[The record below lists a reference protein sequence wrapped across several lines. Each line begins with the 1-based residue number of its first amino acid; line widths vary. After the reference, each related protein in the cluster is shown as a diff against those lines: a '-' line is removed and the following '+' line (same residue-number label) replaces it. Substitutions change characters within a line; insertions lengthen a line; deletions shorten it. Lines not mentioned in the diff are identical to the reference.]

1 MQLLGSSDGNIV
13 ALLSAHQSIGVPNPL
28 KHFGTEAQKKK
39 YLPRCAAGEISAF
52 ALTEPEVGS
61 DPARVATTA
70 EKTADGAAYMLN
82 GTKLWCTNGTLAGL
96 LVVMAVH
103 PGTKKISA
111 FVVETAWPGV
121 KVEHRSHFMGL
132 RALANG
138 VISFTN
144 VRVPAENLIGAE
156 GRGLKIAL
164 ATLNDGRLS
173 IPSGSVG
180 TAKICLEI
188 CRRWSKE
195 RVQWGKPIGRHE
207 AIAQMLSSMAAHTFA
222 MEAVANLASE
232 MADRGGYDIRLEAAA
247 AKEWN
252 TARCW
257 DIVDDTMQIRG
268 GRGYETERSLAE
280 RGEPAIGVERMM
292 RDYRINK
299 IFEGSTEI
307 MHLFMAREMVDRH
320 LQAAGAMADPRS
332 TLQQKA
338 AALPKMLSFY
348 SWWYPTRWLGWGRW
362 PRYSEFGRLATHL
375 RFVERMSRKLA
386 RASFHGMLV
395 YQAGLQNKQAF
406 LFRLVDVANELFA
419 MAATVSRA
427 QALADAGRPEAKEA
441 GELADVFCR
450 MGRRRDQGAVR
461 RAVGQ
466 RRPGP
471 LPRRAGHPRRPPRVA
486 GAGHDRAPVMG
497 AASFL
502 GALVVRPRS
511 RPPPSPAA
519 VSVARRPRPARR
531 RRAGDPL
538 PDRQLRVAAAPRPRR
553 AAGGRPGED
562 VQLPAGQAL
571 PADPLRR
578 DGSEVFVDDVSRYRN
593 TGQWTDFYWAF
604 EKARELMKEYP
615 PGTEFRMVLVTDA
628 ILDPSPADWADV
640 TRPPGSRHPARRRRQ
655 DGRAPEGDGGAAVRD
670 PGRRRAVRQRGR
682 PSRARARPR
691 PRHDPGRQRRARHA
705 LRAER
710 GRVLRRRRRAA
721 EEVRL
726 PRAAARGPGRDQA
739 GGDAHRR
746 PRDADR
752 GHGALRGPR
761 AAAGPLPV
769 PAPGHPRARVPRPG
783 RRRDRRAAHRRA
795 GARRGGSPAQAGRQ
809 QLGEHRPEPGGRP
822 ARGHRHL
829 PLRAAGAGPDRRRA
843 STSRTPTRTRGPC
856 CRCPSTSCAMPWP
869 SARSAAPRTRRS
881 SP

>member
-1 MQLLGSSDGNIV
+1 MSGPSPVSERESREVAEASRQKEWAQPSFLRELFLGRLRTDLIHPYPLAAEDRPEFARFYARMRDFLRNEVDSPEIDATGEYPEAVLAELRRMGAFGMKIAKEYGGLGFTNVEYQKVMQLLGSSDGNLV

-28 KHFGTEAQKKK
+28 KHFGTEDQKKK

-70 EKTADGAAYMLN
+70 EKTADGTVYVLN

-222 MEAVANLASE
+222 MEAVASLAAE

-268 GRGYETERSLAE
+268 GRGYETEKSLAA
-280 RGEPAIGVERMM
+280 RGEQPIGVERMM

-320 LQAAGAMADPRS
+320 LQAAGAMADARS
-332 TLQQKA
+332 GMKEKL
-338 AALPKMLSFY
+338 AALPGLLSFY
-348 SWWYPTRWLGWGRW
+348 SWWYPSRWLGWGRW
-362 PRYSEFGRLATHL
+362 PRYAEFGSLARHL

-386 RASFHGMLV
+386 RESFHGMLV

-419 MAATVSRA
+419 MAASVTRA
-427 QALADAGRPEAKEA
+427 QALAQTGRPEAREA
-441 GELADVFCR
+441 IALADVFCR
-450 MGRRRDQGAVR
+450 MGRRRIRELFGELWDN
-461 RAVGQ
+461 
-466 RRPGP
+466 
-471 LPRRAGHPRRPPRVA
+471 
-486 GAGHDRAPVMG
+486 DD
-497 AASFL
+497 
-502 GALVVRPRS
+502 
-511 RPPPSPAA
+511 
-519 VSVARRPRPARR
+519 PARYS
-531 RRAGDPL
+531 
-538 PDRQLRVAAAPRPRR
+538 AA
-553 AAGGRPGED
+553 
-562 VQLPAGQAL
+562 L
-571 PADPLRR
+571 
-578 DGSEVFVDDVSRYRN
+578 
-593 TGQWTDFYWAF
+593 
-604 EKARELMKEYP
+604 
-615 PGTEFRMVLVTDA
+615 A
-628 ILDPSPADWADV
+628 ILDD
-640 TRPPGSRHPARRRRQ
+640 RHQ
-655 DGRAPEGDGGAAVRD
+655 W
-670 PGRRRAVRQRGR
+670 
-682 PSRARARPR
+682 
-691 PRHDPGRQRRARHA
+691 
-705 LRAER
+705 LER
-710 GRVLRRRRRAA
+710 GTIGL
-721 EEVRL
+721 
-726 PRAAARGPGRDQA
+726 
-739 GGDAHRR
+739 
-746 PRDADR
+746 
-752 GHGALRGPR
+752 
-761 AAAGPLPV
+761 
-769 PAPGHPRARVPRPG
+769 
-783 RRRDRRAAHRRA
+783 
-795 GARRGGSPAQAGRQ
+795 S
-809 QLGEHRPEPGGRP
+809 
-822 ARGHRHL
+822 
-829 PLRAAGAGPDRRRA
+829 
-843 STSRTPTRTRGPC
+843 
-856 CRCPSTSCAMPWP
+856 
-869 SARSAAPRTRRS
+869 
-881 SP
+881 